1 MGDTLVRDYLHRLDV
16 AAASLPPDRRSEL
29 RQEIADHIA
38 QARAA
43 GDVGNEAALR
53 QLLDRIGDPE
63 DIVAAAREEETSSP
77 GHSYPPTDYHP
88 RGIGLEITAVML
100 LTVGSIVP
108 LFGWLAGVVL
118 LWVSQRWRVGEKVL
132 ATLVVPGG
140 PFTFLLILGLAPGES
155 CVQSTSGNLTTGE
168 VFVGPESC
176 TGFSLPLWLGIPIL
190 VVGPVGPFIIGGVLL
205 RRARVRADSEAAG
218 S

>member
-53 QLLDRIGDPE
+53 QLLDRIGDPD
-63 DIVAAAREEETSSP
+63 DIVVAAREGETSSHRP

-88 RGIGLEITAVML
+88 RGISLEITAVML

-118 LWVSQRWRVGEKVL
+118 LRGGELLPGVPEVWRALPDHDALSLARWFGLPSAALDRAAPV
-132 ATLVVPGG
+132 A
-140 PFTFLLILGLAPGES
+140 LLEA
-155 CVQSTSGNLTTGE
+155 GE
-168 VFVGPESC
+168 VGR
-176 TGFSLPLWLGIPIL
+176 
-190 VVGPVGPFIIGGVLL
+190 VV
-205 RRARVRADSEAAG
+205 EAATYVG
-218 S
+218 SR